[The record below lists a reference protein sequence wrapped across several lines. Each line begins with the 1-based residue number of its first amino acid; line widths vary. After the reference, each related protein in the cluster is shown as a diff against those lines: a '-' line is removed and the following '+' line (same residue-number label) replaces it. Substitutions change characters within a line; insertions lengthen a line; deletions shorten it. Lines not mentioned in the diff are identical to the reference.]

1 MPHTKKDNMPHTKKG
16 HKAHKDGQIDPSGHG
31 PAHAHYLAPS
41 SEPTPATN
49 NDIEVGI
56 EATVLDARD
65 DPFAPRD
72 GKTLLWRNIN
82 MTLVR

>member
-1 MPHTKKDNMPHTKKG
+1 MPHTKKG
-16 HKAHKDGQIDPSGHG
+16 TKNTQIDPSGHG
-31 PAHAHYLAPS
+31 PIHTQLS
-41 SEPTPATN
+41 SSNSEPTPATDN
-49 NDIEVGI
+49 AIEVGI